1 MSDMDIQAFLSRHA
15 IELVCHAHAA
25 VFTVAES
32 ELLSPRLP
40 GVKTKNLFLRDKKG
54 HNHFLVTLPAD
65 LVIDLLELGDTLG
78 AGRLSFASPER
89 LLNYLGVSPGSV
101 SVLGLANDPTHKVQC
116 VIEQTLWEAD
126 AIQAHPLINT
136 ATMVVPHHE
145 LERFLAAT
153 GHVPRVITLALCT
166 AQQAAA

>member
-1 MSDMDIQAFLSRHA
+1 MSDMDIQQFLSLHGMTLVRH
-15 IELVCHAHAA
+15 EHAA

-32 ELLSPRLP
+32 ERISPRLP
-40 GVKTKNLFLRDKKG
+40 GIKTKNLFLRDKKG

-65 LVIDLLELGDTLG
+65 LAIDLIQLGDMLG

-89 LLNYLGVSPGSV
+89 LLKYLGVSPGSV
-101 SVLGLANDPTHKVQC
+101 SVLGLFNDPTHQVQC

-136 ATMVVPHHE
+136 ATMILPHHE

-153 GHVPRVITLALCT
+153 GHVPQILEMPAIQKVSS
-166 AQQAAA
+166 